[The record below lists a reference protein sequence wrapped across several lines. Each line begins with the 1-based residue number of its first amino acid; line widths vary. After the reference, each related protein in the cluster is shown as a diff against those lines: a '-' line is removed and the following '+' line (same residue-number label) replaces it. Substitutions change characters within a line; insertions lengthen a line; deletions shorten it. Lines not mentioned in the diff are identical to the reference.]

1 MKSLLKII
9 SSIGLVLS
17 IVPPLL
23 FFFGRLEMSSM
34 KGWMGIGM
42 ALWLLSAPF
51 WINKKQE
58 DGRAKTEE
66 N

>member
-1 MKSLLKII
+1 MKNLLKTG
-9 SSIGLVLS
+9 SLIGLVLS
-17 IVPPLL
+17 ILPPIL
-23 FFFGRLEMSSM
+23 FFLGKIEMDSM
-34 KGWMGIGM
+34 KVWMGIGM